1 MVMAVFLL
9 CCLFGLRC
17 PITGANK
24 LLVGLDLSEKILAS
38 WRVHASEYSSE
49 LLLPVSLMPK
59 WDKSP
64 PLTPAEHPPLLAGWS
79 APVSY
84 MVTAFSP
91 CPCVHKT
98 LCMPFKNGS
107 SVSQSCG
114 ISVIKPC
121 WSSKPDSLM
130 SPLCIARCPGWV
142 AWHGAQYFHSFRR
155 TSKV

>member
-1 MVMAVFLL
+1 MVMADFLL

-17 PITGANK
+17 PITRANK
-24 LLVGLDLSEKILAS
+24 LLVGLGLSEKILAS

-49 LLLPVSLMPK
+49 LSLPVSLIPK
-59 WDKSP
+59 WDKAP
-64 PLTPAEHPPLLAGWS
+64 PLIPAEYPPLLAGWS

-84 MVTAFSP
+84 MVPLSLCAQDP
-91 CPCVHKT
+91 VHT
-98 LCMPFKNGS
+98 FQEWLFCFP
-107 SVSQSCG
+107 QSCG

-130 SPLCIARCPGWV
+130 SPLPMARCPGWED
-142 AWHGAQYFHSFRR
+142 WHGAQNVHFFRR